1 MRISFSN
8 LAIPLIALGSVMSAQ
23 TNGPKP
29 CPFAPGATYDVKAFA
44 RRLGVADMNGDG
56 KLEIIVPNDNSSLKS
71 SILLGNGDGTFQA
84 STIPDV
90 PGSAESV
97 AIADLNGDGKLDL
110 AVAHY
115 AEFST
120 SLLG

>member
-23 TNGPKP
+23 TNGPIP

-56 KLEIIVPNDNSSLKS
+56 KL
-71 SILLGNGDGTFQA
+71 
-84 STIPDV
+84 
-90 PGSAESV
+90 
-97 AIADLNGDGKLDL
+97 DL

-120 SLLG
+120 SLLGNGDGTFQQDISFHAPGVGSDISIADFDGD